1 MISMPLQ
8 SMSVLENVDETG
20 FLLTKIEGSTPHT
33 LPGHMCSRSVA
44 EVPLTY
50 AACAVLCSTVLCSLT
65 AGQRSARS
73 GASWQPRC
81 GAPGNSPGCCRSC
94 GGASGGWGRI
104 SLSVG
109 VSTAQVASSCGAR
122 VTEIAEQRTTP
133 YCIYR
138 QN

>member
-1 MISMPLQ
+1 MSLQ

-50 AACAVLCSTVLCSLT
+50 AASAVLYCAMQPYSRATLRSPRGFL
-65 AGQRSARS
+65 AASMRSAREFS
-73 GASWQPRC
+73 RVLPQLWRRKRRLGADLLE
-81 GAPGNSPGCCRSC
+81 CRS
-94 GGASGGWGRI
+94 
-104 SLSVG
+104 VY
-109 VSTAQVASSCGAR
+109 TAQVASSCGAR